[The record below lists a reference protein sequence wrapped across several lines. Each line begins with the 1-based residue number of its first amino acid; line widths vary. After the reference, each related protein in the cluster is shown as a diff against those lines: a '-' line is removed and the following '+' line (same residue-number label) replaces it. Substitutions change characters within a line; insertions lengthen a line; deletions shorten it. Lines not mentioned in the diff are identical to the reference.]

1 MEALYFTVAAII
13 LYVIADTILNRIEI
27 RLGHRLRHRSLIFFG
42 IILFLSLVTFEILRR
57 ATSS

>member
-13 LYVIADTILNRIEI
+13 LYLVADTVLNRIEVH
-27 RLGHRLRHRSLIFFG
+27 LGHRLRHRSLIFFG

-57 ATSS
+57 VTAG